1 MTSNSPAAS
10 LADPFYYLV
19 NFQFVLAWVAERH
32 GDLLG
37 AEEQAFLADFAA
49 LPRASRA
56 LLVRMVMRRGEYF
69 RTSKL
74 VYPEI
79 SAETGADS
87 KERADSEKGAASDP
101 GEAALAPLVAVGL
114 VEAAPA
120 LSLETLFAQ
129 LRLPE
134 LRVAL
139 AEEVRAAGL
148 PVSLGK
154 GALFDALAPRRLEAR
169 PLAEWWPAAP
179 DRVVHLTVMAT
190 CDRLRLMFF
199 GNLRQD
205 WSDFVLAEL
214 GVQRFERVP
223 FSADSRAFRQREEV
237 DAYLALHRLRERL
250 DAGEPASMLAAELPP
265 VPADNPWLSARR
277 RRLALALGRQAERD
291 GEGERALGLYRQA
304 GWPAETGSAEARI
317 RHLRLLERRGE
328 HAEAHALSEALA
340 EALAGG
346 SPGEAEAQ
354 ALARLLPRLRRRLGL
369 TPLPREA
376 APDPERFECCL
387 PRASSVERAVGE
399 HLARDDAPVAY
410 VENTLLTGLFGLLC
424 WEALFAPLPGA
435 FFHPFHSGPADLYR
449 EGFVARR
456 RDRFNACL
464 ARLDDGLHRPAILAT
479 WREKQ
484 GLANPFVH
492 WVALDEA
499 LLSLSLDC
507 LPAEHLRA
515 CFERLLGDLK
525 ANRAGLPDLIQFFP
539 EAPAGEPRYRLIE
552 VKGPG
557 DRLQDNQR
565 RWLAF
570 FREHGIPVAV
580 CHVRWAD
587 PA

>member
-1 MTSNSPAAS
+1 MTSISPAAS

-19 NFQFVLAWVAERH
+19 NFQFVLDWVAERH

-37 AEEQAFLADFAA
+37 DEEQAFLVDFAA

-56 LLVRMVMRRGEYF
+56 LLVRMVMRRGEHF

-79 SAETGADS
+79 NTEIDAEISGQS
-87 KERADSEKGAASDP
+87 GG
-101 GEAALAPLVAVGL
+101 GEAALAPLVAAGL
-114 VEAAPA
+114 VEDDPA
-120 LSLETLFAQ
+120 LSLVTLFAQ

-134 LRVAL
+134 LRLAL
-139 AEEVRAAGL
+139 ADEIRAAGL
-148 PVSLGK
+148 PASLGK
-154 GALFDALAPRRLEAR
+154 AALLDVLAPRGLAAR
-169 PLAEWWPAAP
+169 PLAAWWPAAP
-179 DRVVHLTVMAT
+179 DRVVRLTVMAT

-214 GVQRFERVP
+214 GVQRFERVA
-223 FSADSRAFRQREEV
+223 FSADSRAFQRRAEV

-250 DAGEPASMLAAELPP
+250 DADEPVATLAAERPA
-265 VPADNPWLSARR
+265 VPADNAWLAARR
-277 RRLALALGRQAERD
+277 RRLDLALGRQAERA
-291 GEGERALGLYRQA
+291 GEGELALGLYHQA
-304 GWPAETGSAEARI
+304 GWPVDAGSVEARI
-317 RHLRLLERRGE
+317 RYLRLLERRGE
-328 HAEAHALSEALA
+328 HAEAHALSEARV

-346 SPGEAEAQ
+346 APGEAEAQ
-354 ALARLLPRLRRRLGL
+354 ALSRLLPRLRRRLGL
-369 TPLPREA
+369 AAQTREA
-376 APDPERFECCL
+376 APAPERLELCL
-387 PRASSVERAVGE
+387 PASQSFSLGVERAVGAYLQ
-399 HLARDDAPVAY
+399 HDDAPVAY

-449 EGFVARR
+449 EDFVARR
-456 RDRFNACL
+456 RERFDACL
-464 ARLDDGLHRPAILAT
+464 ARLDDGRHERAILST

-492 WVALDEA
+492 WGALDEA
-499 LLSLSLDC
+499 LLSLSLSC

-515 CFERLLGDLK
+515 CFARLLGDLK

-539 EAPAGEPRYRLIE
+539 QAAEGEPRYRLIE

-570 FREHGIPVAV
+570 FHEQGIPAAV
-580 CHVRWAD
+580 CHVRWVQLA
-587 PA
+587 

>member
-1 MTSNSPAAS
+1 VAIAGS
-10 LADPFYYLV
+10 LDDPFYYLA
-19 NFQFVLAWVAERH
+19 NFEFVVAWVAERH

-37 AEEQAFLADFAA
+37 DEERAFLSAFAE
-49 LPRASRA
+49 LSRASRA
-56 LLVRMVMRRGEYF
+56 LLVRMVMRRGEHF

-74 VYPEI
+74 VYPEVD
-79 SAETGADS
+79 AESGS
-87 KERADSEKGAASDP
+87 V
-101 GEAALAPLVAVGL
+101 EAALAPLVAAGL
-114 VEAAPA
+114 VEGDPA

-134 LRVAL
+134 LRQAL
-139 AEEVRAAGL
+139 AGEIRAAGL
-148 PVSLGK
+148 PASLGK
-154 GALFDALAPRRLEAR
+154 GALFDALAPRLSETR
-169 PLAEWWPAAP
+169 PLAAWWPEAP
-179 DRVVHLTVMAT
+179 DRVVRLTVMAS

-223 FSADSRAFRQREEV
+223 FSADSRAFQHREEV

-250 DAGEPASMLAAELPP
+250 EAGEPASMLAAELPP
-265 VPADNPWLSARR
+265 VPAENAWLAARR
-277 RRLALALGRQAERD
+277 RRLELALGRQAERD
-291 GEGERALGLYRQA
+291 GEGARALGLYRQA

-328 HAEAHALSEALA
+328 HAEAHVLA
-340 EALAGG
+340 EALVCGP
-346 SPGEAEAQ
+346 PGEAEAQ
-354 ALARLLPRLRRRLGL
+354 ALARLRPRLRRRLGL
-369 TPLPREA
+369 PPPPREA
-376 APDPERFECCL
+376 APDPERLELCL
-387 PRASSVERAVGE
+387 PRASRVERAVGE

-449 EGFVARR
+449 EGFVTRR
-456 RDRFNACL
+456 RERFDACL
-464 ARLDDGLHRPAILAT
+464 ARLDVGRHRQTILAT

-492 WVALDEA
+492 WGALDEA

-515 CFERLLGDLK
+515 CFERLLRDLK

-539 EAPAGEPRYRLIE
+539 EAPAGEPRYRLVE

-570 FREHGIPVAV
+570 FREQGIPVAV

-587 PA
+587 RARADPAGADPA

>member
-1 MTSNSPAAS
+1 MAAAAS
-10 LADPFYYLV
+10 LDDPFYYLV
-19 NFQFVLAWVAERH
+19 NFEFVLGWVTERH
-32 GDLLG
+32 GDLLSD
-37 AEEQAFLADFAA
+37 EELAFLAEFAA

-56 LLVRMVMRRGEYF
+56 LLVRMVMRRGEHF

-79 SAETGADS
+79 SAEVSAHTADRAETGDS
-87 KERADSEKGAASDP
+87 AASDP
-101 GEAALAPLVAVGL
+101 GEAALAPLVAAGL
-114 VEAAPA
+114 VESAPA
-120 LSLETLFAQ
+120 LSLEVLFAQ

-134 LRVAL
+134 LRQAL
-139 AEEVRAAGL
+139 AGEIRAAGL
-148 PVSLGK
+148 SASLGK
-154 GALFDALAPRRLEAR
+154 GTLLDALAPRGLAAR
-169 PLAEWWPAAP
+169 PLDAWWPAAP
-179 DRVVHLTVMAT
+179 DRVVRLTVMAT

-223 FSADSRAFRQREEV
+223 FGAESRAFQRREEV

-265 VPADNPWLSARR
+265 VLADNSWLAARH
-277 RRLALALGRQAERD
+277 RRLELALGRQAERAGQ
-291 GEGERALGLYRQA
+291 GELALSLYHQA
-304 GWPAETGSAEARI
+304 GWPVDAGSAEARI
-317 RHLRLLERRGE
+317 RCLRLLERRGE
-328 HAEAHALSEALA
+328 HGEAHALT

-354 ALARLLPRLRRRLGL
+354 ALSRLRPRLRRRLGL
-369 TPLPREA
+369 AALPQEA
-376 APDPERFECCL
+376 APAPERLELGL
-387 PRASSVERAVGE
+387 PHSLSLSLGVERAAAE
-399 HLARDDAPVAY
+399 HLQRDDAPVAY

-449 EGFVARR
+449 EDFVTRR
-456 RDRFNACL
+456 REHFDDCL
-464 ARLDDGLHRPAILAT
+464 ARLDDGRHKWAILST

-492 WVALDEA
+492 WGALDEA
-499 LLSLSLDC
+499 LLSLALSC
-507 LPAEHLRA
+507 LPAEQLRA

-570 FREHGIPVAV
+570 FREQGIPVAV